1 MKFISKL
8 LKRNEF
14 NIDLIYLMGYT
25 NELQN
30 NAEEA
35 KKYYRNLIKLCNE
48 KGVKK
53 PQQQSLERL

>member
-1 MKFISKL
+1 MKYISKL

-35 KKYYRNLIKLCNE
+35 KKYYRNLIKLCN
-48 KGVKK
+48 
-53 PQQQSLERL
+53 